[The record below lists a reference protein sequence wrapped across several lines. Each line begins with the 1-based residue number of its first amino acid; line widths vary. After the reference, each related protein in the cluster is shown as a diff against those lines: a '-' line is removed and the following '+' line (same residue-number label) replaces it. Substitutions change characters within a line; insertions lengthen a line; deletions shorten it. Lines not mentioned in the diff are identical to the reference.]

1 MTTST
6 PKIDTNF
13 DKQNSEQF
21 WNTLYPV
28 LLPLARGWVYGAH
41 IYSWYGQENDVA
53 LDIVSVTIQRT
64 YEYHLKTEGGN
75 ARIESFQRF
84 SITTARHYFHDL
96 RRKDS
101 KLLPLNR
108 EGCTQIEYTIHDEID
123 FSEVIHEKDYQEWLF
138 KKIATIVA
146 NFSPKLRRAMLIH
159 IARNMD
165 FDTQPTAIQAAFLK
179 EGIQLEEYAE
189 LFPQEPILRSR
200 HSSLVSLGRKHLKM
214 LLGNCEFC
222 DCTTTT
228 ALGA

>member
-1 MTTST
+1 MTKST

-13 DKQNSEQF
+13 DKQDSEQS
-21 WNTLYPV
+21 WNSLYPV
-28 LLPLARGWVYGAH
+28 LFPLAKSWVYAAH
-41 IYSWYGQENDVA
+41 LYSWSGQEIDIA
-53 LDIVSVTIQRT
+53 WDIVLVTIQRT
-64 YEYHLKTEGGN
+64 YEYHLKTESGI

-123 FSEVIHEKDYQEWLF
+123 FSEVIQDKDYHEWLL
-138 KKIATIVA
+138 KEIATIVA

-159 IARNMD
+159 IARNLD
-165 FDTQPTAIQAAFLK
+165 FDTQPTTIQTAFLK
-179 EGIQLEEYAE
+179 EGIRLEEYAG

-214 LLGNCEFC
+214 LLRNCEFC
-222 DCTTTT
+222 DCVT
-228 ALGA
+228 AAIGA